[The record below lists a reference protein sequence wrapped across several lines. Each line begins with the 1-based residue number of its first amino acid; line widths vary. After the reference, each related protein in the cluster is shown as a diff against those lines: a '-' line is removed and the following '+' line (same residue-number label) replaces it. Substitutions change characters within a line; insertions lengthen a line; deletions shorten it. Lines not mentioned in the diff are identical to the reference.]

1 MLETVTKCH
10 ACSSFRACKVN
21 HRQAHEMVE
30 QIRKSRVGS
39 LFNGVGIKERTR
51 VRSQHL
57 LALSETSP
65 IYGISSR
72 LALLAK
78 EGREAQRLAVE
89 ETRLGIPLIFGSV
102 ASWHFVALRRAQH
115 MVEWTSFC

>member
-1 MLETVTKCH
+1 
-10 ACSSFRACKVN
+10 
-21 HRQAHEMVE
+21 MVE

-39 LFNGVGIKERTR
+39 LFNGVGIKERSPSKIAAPHSTLR
-51 VRSQHL
+51 D
-57 LALSETSP
+57 SP
-65 IYGISSR
+65 IYGISFR
-72 LALLAK
+72 LARLAK